1 MISPVDE
8 VAIVANFLAAA
19 LLLRATLLSNKEKKM
34 QLTDRDIDD
43 INLIANWLALDQLS
57 AQDEIHADLLI
68 LAGHAVLPN
77 IEGAVALAKT
87 SGLPLLIS
95 GGVGHATPLLAGA
108 MAAHPLYR
116 QIDTLG
122 KSEAQMLAAIARTFA
137 DLPDDRLL
145 LEGESR
151 NCGENAAFSQRL
163 LESRGIRPQQ
173 VILIQDPLLQR
184 RTDATFRW
192 QWRDRPVAPRFI
204 SWPVFVPQLTAEAG
218 QLRITGAAPQG
229 LWSLERFMSLLMG
242 EVQRLRNDEQG
253 YGPRGK
259 GFLAEV
265 TLPDEIEAAWQ
276 RLMRLAGVQQRIQ
289 GS

>member
-1 MISPVDE
+1 M
-8 VAIVANFLAAA
+8 L
-19 LLLRATLLSNKEKKM
+19 
-34 QLTDRDIDD
+34 LTDRDSDD
-43 INLIANWLALDQLS
+43 INLIADWLALNQLS
-57 AQDEIHADLLI
+57 NQDDLRADLLI

-77 IEGAVALAKT
+77 IEGAVTLAKT

-95 GGVGHATPLLAGA
+95 GGIGHATPLLAQA
-108 MAAHPLYR
+108 MAADPRYCQL
-116 QIDTLG
+116 DTQG
-122 KSEAQMLAAIARTFA
+122 KSEAQMLAAIARTCA

-163 LESRGIRPQQ
+163 LDRLAIRPQQ

-192 QWRDRPVAPRFI
+192 QWRDRPAAPRFI
-204 SWPVFVPQLTAEAG
+204 NWPVFVPQLSLEGG
-218 QLRITGAAPQG
+218 QPRITGAASQG
-229 LWSLERFMSLLMG
+229 LWSLERFLSLLMG

-259 GFLAEV
+259 GFFAEV
-265 TLPDEIEAAWQ
+265 ALPEAIDAAWQ
-276 RLMRLAGVQQRIQ
+276 RLMHLPGIQQRIQ
-289 GS
+289 HR

>member
-1 MISPVDE
+1 
-8 VAIVANFLAAA
+8 
-19 LLLRATLLSNKEKKM
+19 M

-43 INLIANWLALDQLS
+43 INLIADWLALDQLS
-57 AQDEIHADLLI
+57 HQPDVDADLLI

-95 GGVGHATPLLAGA
+95 GGFGHATPLLAGA
-108 MAAHPLYR
+108 MAAHPRYR
-116 QIDTLG
+116 QLNTQG
-122 KSEAQMLAAIARTFA
+122 KSEAQMLAAIARTLA

-145 LEGESR
+145 LEDESR

-163 LESRGIRPQQ
+163 LDSRAIRPQR

-192 QWRDRPVAPRFI
+192 QWRDRSDAPRFI
-204 SWPVFVPQLTAEAG
+204 NWPVFVPQLNLAAG
-218 QLRITGAAPQG
+218 QPRITGAAPQG
-229 LWSLERFMSLLMG
+229 LWSLERFISLLMG

-259 GFLAEV
+259 GFFAEV
-265 TLPDEIEAAWQ
+265 ALPEAIDAAWQ
-276 RLMRLAGVQQRIQ
+276 RLMHLAGVQQRIQ
-289 GS
+289 RR